1 MNRRKLWRLLLA
13 ISLGFLTSCTTG
25 IRQIGQNIP
34 AIESIIAVSGTNQS
48 HAVKSTFGQ
57 ALVATVS
64 MNGVPTS
71 GIVVKFAAPSFGPS
85 ATFSNG
91 SSLTASATSDENGIA
106 TSPSFEANGKVGT
119 YSISATADGVQVPA
133 TFRLTNTTGAPASI
147 VASSGS
153 PQTAGIGAAFASPLV
168 AQALDAGGNPVSG
181 AIVTFTAPASGA
193 SGTFAGGV
201 ATETH
206 TTNASGLATSTTYTA
221 NLTAGADVVTATV
234 VGVSTPANFALTN
247 GAGAP
252 ASIVASQG
260 TPQSAGIGTAFS
272 TALGASILDAES
284 NPVPGIPVTFT
295 APTSG
300 ATGTFVGGQSVVTTI
315 TDSTGLA
322 TAPTFT
328 ANGTLGAY
336 TVTATSTA
344 VSATATFSL
353 TNRQPGNTYVFYLSG
368 QDAYGPD
375 FYALAGSVII
385 DPNGNVLAG
394 EQDYNSPSVGLSS
407 PEPSGD
413 TITGGTM
420 VVNSTTGQGTLTLV
434 TNNSS
439 LGVNGVETLGV
450 QFVNTNHAQIVQFDG
465 TATSSGSLDT
475 QNQGTLS
482 GGLSFAL
489 GGLDNIFGPV
499 SFGGVFSV
507 AGTTVQ
513 SGTFDEND
521 NGTLGTAAALSG
533 TISAP
538 DSLGR
543 GTLTTNLNY
552 LTQPLASPIVLNYY
566 LVGPEVIRII
576 GVDPTDTVMGSAFG
590 QGSTA
595 GSFSNSSLQNSL
607 FALQG
612 SPFLINYGTTGTISP
627 SSGSFTGVG
636 DNSETF
642 YGVQSIATLING
654 TYSIAGTGYGNLTI
668 GQPGSPILNDV
679 NLLGIYMT
687 DPKLNLS
694 DPNNTSTGLGGALL
708 VDMDSA
714 LPGGIGVVI
723 PQTDTSTA
731 SFTGNYSFGAQAF
744 FTGLGFD
751 FVGQGTVTGG
761 TLNGTGFLSDIFEV
775 FNQTTTDSSV
785 AFAGTPL
792 PDTGNPGRYT
802 LSSSN
807 SNPNPLNMTVNGS
820 TTPFDVVMYQ
830 ANGGQILWLN
840 EDATFTTVFVGS
852 LQQQGSLSG
861 IPGSTSGSTVTITAT
876 SGTPQS
882 ANVNTAFALPLVAT
896 LTTGGVPTSGVTVTF
911 TAPSSGASGTFTGG
925 LTTAT
930 ATTNSSGVATAPA
943 FTANASAGA
952 YTVTA
957 SATGASSPAN
967 FSLTNTSASQEA
979 IAATGGTPQSATINT
994 AFAAALVATVTTNGS
1009 PTSGVVVTFTA
1020 PSSGASGTFTGGSAT
1035 AQATTDTNGNAT
1047 APTFTANGTTGA
1059 YTVAATA
1066 TGISTPANF
1075 DLTNTAGSSV
1085 VITATGGTPQSATV
1099 NTAFASPLSATVT
1112 TNGNPTSGVVVTF
1125 TAPNAGA
1132 SGTFT
1137 GGSTT
1142 VEATTNGSGV
1152 ATSPTFTANGTVGS
1166 YTVTATATGAT
1177 GPANFSLTNNSVSN
1191 TKTYVFSLSG
1201 LDTLGPN
1208 FYALAGAVTFDST
1221 GNVLGGDQDYNA
1233 APFGAVSPE
1242 PSGDAISGGTLTVNS
1257 TTGQGTLT
1265 LNTNNTNLGVNGV
1278 ETLGVQFVNSNH
1290 ALIIAFDGVA
1300 TSSGTMDLQTLPTAL
1315 SGGYAFTMDGSD
1327 PNDNPVNLG
1336 GVFSVS
1342 GGITLQDGLVD
1353 MNDFGTVTQGTALSG
1368 TVANFDSYG
1377 RGSISS
1383 TLNYSGSPV
1392 ALNYY
1397 VIGPEAVRLVD
1408 VDSTD
1413 SAIGSAFGQGVNGS
1427 SGSNSAIGKSVFT
1440 LNGSPYPANYG
1451 AVGVF
1456 STSNTSSPTADL
1468 SGVAD
1473 DNEQAGFQLQATPI
1487 SGTYSVGTNGYGS
1500 LTINSGD
1507 LADVSA
1513 LGLYLTDPNLN
1524 LTDPNNTTSGLG
1536 GALLSDM
1543 DAVLAGG
1550 TGLVVPQTD
1559 ASKASFTGQYAFN
1572 AQALWF
1578 LFEFDFAAQGSV
1590 SSGTLNGTGLA
1601 SDPFGYLGGSATD
1614 SGVTS
1619 GGAMQADT
1627 SNPGRYTLLSTNS
1640 KPNPLKIK
1648 VGTTVTQ
1655 FDVAIYQ
1662 ASGGLLFWLDEDV
1675 TDLFTGSL
1683 QQQGSLSGIPGTKK
1697 GQAKASLHTK

>member
-1 MNRRKLWRLLLA
+1 MNRTRFWRILLA
-13 ISLGFLTSCTTG
+13 ISLGSLTSCTTG
-25 IRQIGQNIP
+25 IRQIGQNVP
-34 AIESIIAVSGTNQS
+34 VLEAIIAVSGTNQS

-71 GIVVKFAAPSFGPS
+71 GVVVRFAAPSFGPS

-91 SSLTASATSDENGIA
+91 SSTTASATSDENGIA
-106 TSPSFEANGKVGT
+106 TSPSFDANGKVGT
-119 YSISATADGVQVPA
+119 YSITATADGVLVPA

-147 VASSGS
+147 VPSSGT

-168 AQALDAGGNPVSG
+168 AQVLDSGGNPVSG

-201 ATETH
+201 VTEIH
-206 TTNASGLATSTTYTA
+206 TTNASGLVTSTTYTA
-221 NLTAGADVVTATV
+221 NLTAGADVVVATV
-234 VGVSTPANFALTN
+234 VGANNPANFALTN

-252 ASIVASQG
+252 TTIVASQG

-272 TALGASILDAES
+272 VALGASILDAES

-322 TAPTFT
+322 TAPTLT
-328 ANGTLGAY
+328 ANGTLGSY
-336 TVTATSTA
+336 TVTATSSA
-344 VSATATFSL
+344 VQATATFSL

-420 VVNSTTGQGTLTLV
+420 TVNSTTGRGTLTLV

-439 LGVNGVETLGV
+439 LGLNGTETLGV
-450 QFVNTNHAQIVQFDG
+450 QFVNTNHAQIIQFDG

-475 QNQGTLS
+475 QTQGALS
-482 GGLSFAL
+482 GGFSFAL
-489 GGLDNIFGPV
+489 GGLDDIFGPV

-513 SGTFDEND
+513 SGSFDEND
-521 NGTLGTAAALSG
+521 NGTLGTAAPLSG

-543 GTLTTNLNY
+543 GTLTTNLNFV
-552 LTQPLASPIVLNYY
+552 TQPLPTPIVLNYY

-595 GSFSNSSLQNSL
+595 GSFSNDSLHNAV
-607 FALQG
+607 FGLQG
-612 SPFLINYGTTGTISP
+612 SPFLINYGTAGTIFP

-642 YGVQSIATLING
+642 YSAQSVATSISG
-654 TYSIAGTGYGNLTI
+654 TYSIAGSGYGSLII
-668 GQPGSPILNDV
+668 GQNGTPILNDV
-679 NLLGIYMT
+679 NVLGIYMT
-687 DPKLNLS
+687 DPNLNLS
-694 DPNNTSTGLGGALL
+694 DPNNTTSGLGGALL

-714 LPGGIGVVI
+714 LPGGTGIVI
-723 PQTDTSTA
+723 PQTDTSTT
-731 SFTGNYSFGAQAF
+731 SFTGNYTFGAQSF
-744 FTGLGFD
+744 YTGLGFD
-751 FVGQGTVTGG
+751 FVGQGSVSSG
-761 TLNGTGFLSDIFEV
+761 TLNGTGLLTDIFEL
-775 FNQTTTDSSV
+775 FNATTTDSGVTFS
-785 AFAGTPL
+785 GTPL
-792 PDTGNPGRYT
+792 PDSGNPGRYT
-802 LSSSN
+802 LSSTN
-807 SNPNPLNMTVNGS
+807 SNPNPLNMTVNGNS
-820 TTPFDVVMYQ
+820 TPFDVVLYQ
-830 ANGGQILWLN
+830 ASGGQLLWLN
-840 EDATFTTVFVGS
+840 EDSNFITVFVGG

-861 IPGSTSGSTVTITAT
+861 IPGSTSGSTVTIVAT

-896 LTTGGVPTSGVTVTF
+896 VTTGGVPTSGVTVTF

-925 LTTAT
+925 STTAIT
-930 ATTNSSGVATAPA
+930 TTNSSGVATAPT

-967 FSLTNTSASQEA
+967 FSLTNTSAAQE
-979 IAATGGTPQSATINT
+979 IITATGGTLQSATINT
-994 AFAAALVATVTTNGS
+994 AFSSALVATVTTNGS

-1020 PSSGASGTFTGGSAT
+1020 PNSGASGTFTGGSAT
-1035 AQATTDTNGNAT
+1035 VQATTDTNGNAT
-1047 APTFTANGTTGA
+1047 APTFTANGTTGS
-1059 YTVAATA
+1059 YTVTATA

-1075 DLTNTAGSSV
+1075 DLTNTAGSSE
-1085 VITATGGTPQSATV
+1085 VISASGGTPQSATV

-1112 TNGNPTSGVVVTF
+1112 INGNPTSGIVVTF
-1125 TAPNAGA
+1125 TAPSAGA

-1137 GGSTT
+1137 GGSASAQ
-1142 VEATTNGSGV
+1142 ATTDSSGV

-1208 FYALAGAVTFDST
+1208 FYALVGAVTFDSN
-1221 GNVLGGDQDYNA
+1221 GNVLGGEQDYNA
-1233 APFGAVSPE
+1233 APFGQVSPE
-1242 PSGDAISGGTLTVNS
+1242 PSGDTISGGTLNVNS

-1278 ETLGVQFVNSNH
+1278 ETFGVQFVNSNH
-1290 ALIIAFDGVA
+1290 ALIIQFDGVA
-1300 TSSGTMDLQTLPTAL
+1300 TSSGTMDLQALPTAL

-1327 PNDNPVNLG
+1327 PSDNPVNLG
-1336 GVFSVS
+1336 GVFSIS
-1342 GGITLQDGLVD
+1342 GGVTLQDGLVD
-1353 MNDFGTVTQGTALSG
+1353 MNDFGTVTQGTALTG
-1368 TVANFDSYG
+1368 TIANFDSYG
-1377 RGSISS
+1377 RGSINS
-1383 TLNYSGSPV
+1383 TLNYGGSPV
-1392 ALNYY
+1392 TLNYY
-1397 VIGPEAVRLVD
+1397 VVGPEAVRLVD

-1413 SAIGSAFGQGVNGS
+1413 SAIGSAFGQGTNAT
-1427 SGSNSAIGKSVFT
+1427 SGSNSAIGTSVFA
-1440 LNGSPYPANYG
+1440 LNGSPYPANYAALG
-1451 AVGVF
+1451 MF
-1456 STSNTSSPTADL
+1456 STSNTTSPTADL
-1468 SGVAD
+1468 TGVAD

-1487 SGTYSVGTNGYGS
+1487 SGTYSIGNNGYGS
-1500 LTINSGD
+1500 MTINSGD
-1507 LADVSA
+1507 LANVSA
-1513 LGLYLTDPNLN
+1513 VGLYLTDPNLN

-1536 GALLSDM
+1536 GALISDM

-1550 TGLVVPQTD
+1550 TGVVIPQSD
-1559 ASKASFTGQYAFN
+1559 SSKTSFTGQYAFGT
-1572 AQALWF
+1572 QALWF
-1578 LFEFDFAAQGSV
+1578 LFEFDFVAQGSV
-1590 SSGTLNGTGLA
+1590 SSGALSGTGLA
-1601 SDPFGYLGGSATD
+1601 SDPFDFLGGNATD
-1614 SGVTS
+1614 SGVTA
-1619 GGAMQADT
+1619 GGTTQADT
-1627 SNPGRYTLLSTNS
+1627 INAGRYTLLSTNT

-1648 VGTTVTQ
+1648 VGTTVTP
-1655 FDVAIYQ
+1655 FDVVIYQ

-1683 QQQGSLSGIPGTKK
+1683 QQLGSLSGIPGSHKSPVKTT
-1697 GQAKASLHTK
+1697 GQTH